1 MQTCIDK
8 DGTMNTMCHPPS
20 GLMLAQLKVETSK
33 LLYPPLIPINGSM
46 HLASD
51 TNVIFDKVE
60 KCLVKKLTIF
70 LHATIF
76 KKFATT
82 QQATIFGFV
91 ILSRCCENCRE
102 RPALLNSV
110 FKKHVKGQNFKKWL
124 YEFFF
129 IIR

>member
-8 DGTMNTMCHPPS
+8 DGTMNTMCPPPS

-60 KCLVKKLTIF
+60 KCLVNKLTN
-70 LHATIF
+70 LKLDGYNLPPTMLEM
-76 KKFATT
+76 
-82 QQATIFGFV
+82 V
-91 ILSRCCENCRE
+91 
-102 RPALLNSV
+102 
-110 FKKHVKGQNFKKWL
+110 
-124 YEFFF
+124 
-129 IIR
+129 